1 MRSCAPFSLGVMSKP
16 LRLTAATLA
25 IAALAPASASAAW
38 TAPTPLSGS
47 TEANPIAQ
55 GAFGG
60 SVLTGWLKPTVSLS
74 KRLGAP
80 AAITAA
86 DPYEKAWA
94 AGLDRDGNAVVLT
107 VRKHA
112 PFQRIR
118 ATLVAAD
125 GTRST
130 TRTISTDPH
139 SSAQPQLAVAPD
151 GTAVAAWV
159 WHDPAGWRA
168 QAAVRKPGQATFG
181 KPQTLSPPAPL
192 SGKAQT
198 RPVIDVAAGDGGR
211 AALTWQFS
219 AGQET
224 PLHVVTAVDGVFGA
238 DQALPGTSGYA
249 DVGLAVGADG
259 AVQLA
264 WLDAHFNGGAS
275 SLNVAQGTA
284 GSPLAAPAV
293 LSTGGKGISS
303 GNQVGATFSAD
314 GSATVAWAKPG
325 SSYEK
330 GGTLEVFTRAA
341 GGSFGTAQTVAH
353 DAQGLALAGGPGDSA
368 VLAWMRYVGK
378 RPIVEAVT
386 RSGGPFGAAATL
398 SAPDSN
404 ALWPSVAMTPA
415 GDAIAVWVTNSSGGG
430 DGIPTAALAQVP

>member
-1 MRSCAPFSLGVMSKP
+1 MSKP
-16 LRLTAATLA
+16 FRLTAATLA
-25 IAALAPASASAAW
+25 IAALAPATASAAW
-38 TAPTPLSGS
+38 TAPTPLSTA

-60 SVLTGWLKPTVSLS
+60 SVLTGWLKPTVALS
-74 KRLGAP
+74 KNLGAP

-86 DPYEKAWA
+86 DPFEKAWA

-118 ATLVAAD
+118 ATFVAAD
-125 GTRST
+125 GTRSA

-139 SSAQPQLAVAPD
+139 SSAQPLLSVAPD
-151 GTAVAAWV
+151 GTAAAAWV

-168 QAAVRKPGQATFG
+168 QVAVRKPGQAAFG
-181 KPQTLSPPAPL
+181 KPQTVSPPAPL
-192 SGKAQT
+192 QGRYAT
-198 RPVIDVAAGDGGR
+198 RPVLNVAAGDGGR
-211 AALTWQFS
+211 AAVTWQFS

-224 PLHVVTAVDGVFGA
+224 PLHVLTAVDRTFGT

-249 DVGLAVGADG
+249 DVGLAVGTDG

-264 WLDAHFNGGAS
+264 WLDAHFNGHAS

-293 LSTGGKGISS
+293 LSSGGKGISS
-303 GNQVGATFSAD
+303 GDQVEATFSAD
-314 GSATVAWAKPG
+314 GTATVAWAKPG
-325 SSYEK
+325 NSYEA

-341 GGSFGTAQTVAH
+341 GGAFGAAQTVAEG
-353 DAQGLALAGGPGDSA
+353 AEGVALAGGPDDSA
-368 VLAWMRYVGK
+368 VLAWMRYVGR

-386 RSGGPFGAAATL
+386 RAQTGGAFGAAETL
-398 SAPDSN
+398 SAAGSN

-415 GDAIAVWVTNSSGGG
+415 GDAVAVWVTNTSGGG
-430 DGIPTAALAQVP
+430 DGIPTAAINH